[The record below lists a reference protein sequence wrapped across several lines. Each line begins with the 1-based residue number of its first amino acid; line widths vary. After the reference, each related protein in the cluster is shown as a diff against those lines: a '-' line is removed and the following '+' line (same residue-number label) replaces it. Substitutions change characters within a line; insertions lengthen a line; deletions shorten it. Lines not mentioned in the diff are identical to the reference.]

1 MAKSE
6 APIFRQLFESE
17 SCTYT
22 YLLADKITKE
32 AVIIDPVLET
42 LDRDMKLVQ
51 DLGLNLKVAVNTHCH
66 ADHIT
71 STGLMKKKIQG
82 LKSAISKHSGAS
94 ADIQLSEGDD
104 ITFGK
109 HRLTVR
115 ETPGHTNGCV
125 TLVLGD
131 ESMAF
136 TGDALLIRG
145 CGRTD
150 FQQGSARKL
159 YHSIHQKVFKLPEDC
174 LLYPAHDYKGQT
186 VTTVGEE
193 RKYNPRLTKS
203 LEEFVNIM
211 DNLNLPNPKKIDIAV
226 PANLAFKWERVFQA
240 LKMPQHNMEN
250 SRSQWQQGLRQP
262 WITRVAEGQSPASS
276 GAESDTESSSTES
289 EKSCLKK
296 PEVRS
301 LRVLPSPSMLQHC
314 ITEINQQKEELKIE
328 LQLEIALLQGELQ
341 TEKKQLHRHTQKLL
355 ALQQQAR
362 ERVKHKHSDRHKER
376 ESLEEERHRV
386 EELKRRCEEQEK
398 LIPIQPESQ
407 RQQLILQLQQQKE
420 AMEAAVRAFEDWEF
434 RVLEQ
439 ESGIAD
445 EDEDREDK
453 PKEGESEGEM
463 KKEISRQQHVVNMAQ
478 ERVQQFEKQLKEM
491 EKEKERELN
500 ALRKE
505 KRELIHATQMVP
517 KEKKPLTDWSNFT
530 SSVPCMMSLS
540 PLTVHKPPQEPSKE
554 AASLPRRRSSH
565 RNNRL
570 SDRPLSVQGL
580 VRTLPDSQTT
590 EAYTSPISSHRLS
603 NGHRPGSSNGGGL
616 LTPCNSEAN
625 SRAVSPCLLDLVEIE
640 KKLRE
645 AKAERE
651 RLLRVRGERQRL
663 LLEERS
669 QGQLNSSREEPPE
682 PEPQQRSEPEASEAI
697 QVFSPPS
704 SEKHSLPLYLT
715 PNFDLRAHVESLGH
729 GVASCMDLRLT
740 PRRCA
745 GFLTKRGGRV
755 KTWKKRWFLFD
766 TDHKRLAYY
775 TDCDERKLKGVMY
788 FQAIEEVYYDHLRTA
803 TSSPRPSLTFCVK
816 TYDRLFF
823 LVAPNAVS
831 MRIWMDV
838 IVTATD
844 EHSRY

>member
-1 MAKSE
+1 MDHS
-6 APIFRQLFESE
+6 
-17 SCTYT
+17 
-22 YLLADKITKE
+22 LLHHRFHRHTQTK
-32 AVIIDPVLET
+32 
-42 LDRDMKLVQ
+42 
-51 DLGLNLKVAVNTHCH
+51 G
-66 ADHIT
+66 
-71 STGLMKKKIQG
+71 
-82 LKSAISKHSGAS
+82 IS
-94 ADIQLSEGDD
+94 
-104 ITFGK
+104 
-109 HRLTVR
+109 
-115 ETPGHTNGCV
+115 
-125 TLVLGD
+125 
-131 ESMAF
+131 
-136 TGDALLIRG
+136 
-145 CGRTD
+145 
-150 FQQGSARKL
+150 
-159 YHSIHQKVFKLPEDC
+159 
-174 LLYPAHDYKGQT
+174 
-186 VTTVGEE
+186 
-193 RKYNPRLTKS
+193 
-203 LEEFVNIM
+203 
-211 DNLNLPNPKKIDIAV
+211 
-226 PANLAFKWERVFQA
+226 A

-341 TEKKQLHRHTQKLL
+341 TEKKQLHRHMQKLL

-398 LIPIQPESQ
+398 LIPSQPESQ
-407 RQQLILQLQQQKE
+407 RQQLILQLRQQKE

-445 EDEDREDK
+445 EVEDREDK
-453 PKEGESEGEM
+453 PKEGESEGEV

-505 KRELIHATQMVP
+505 KRELIHATQM
-517 KEKKPLTDWSNFT
+517 
-530 SSVPCMMSLS
+530 
-540 PLTVHKPPQEPSKE
+540 EPSKE

-603 NGHRPGSSNGGGL
+603 NGHRLGSSNGGGL

-640 KKLRE
+640 KKLRD

-651 RLLRVRGERQRL
+651 RLLRVRAERQQL

-682 PEPQQRSEPEASEAI
+682 PQPQQRSEPEASEAI
-697 QVFSPPS
+697 QVFSPPT
-704 SEKHSLPLYLT
+704 SEKHSLPLFLT

-766 TDHKRLAYY
+766 IDHKRLAYY

-823 LVAPNAVS
+823 LVASNAVS

>member
-1 MAKSE
+1 
-6 APIFRQLFESE
+6 
-17 SCTYT
+17 
-22 YLLADKITKE
+22 
-32 AVIIDPVLET
+32 
-42 LDRDMKLVQ
+42 
-51 DLGLNLKVAVNTHCH
+51 
-66 ADHIT
+66 
-71 STGLMKKKIQG
+71 
-82 LKSAISKHSGAS
+82 
-94 ADIQLSEGDD
+94 
-104 ITFGK
+104 
-109 HRLTVR
+109 
-115 ETPGHTNGCV
+115 
-125 TLVLGD
+125 
-131 ESMAF
+131 
-136 TGDALLIRG
+136 
-145 CGRTD
+145 
-150 FQQGSARKL
+150 
-159 YHSIHQKVFKLPEDC
+159 
-174 LLYPAHDYKGQT
+174 
-186 VTTVGEE
+186 
-193 RKYNPRLTKS
+193 
-203 LEEFVNIM
+203 
-211 DNLNLPNPKKIDIAV
+211 
-226 PANLAFKWERVFQA
+226 
-240 LKMPQHNMEN
+240 MPQHNMEN

-301 LRVLPSPSMLQHC
+301 LRVLPSPSMLQHY

-398 LIPIQPESQ
+398 LIPSQPESQ

-478 ERVQQFEKQLKEM
+478 ERVQQFEKELKEM

-505 KRELIHATQMVP
+505 KRELIHATQM
-517 KEKKPLTDWSNFT
+517 
-530 SSVPCMMSLS
+530 
-540 PLTVHKPPQEPSKE
+540 EPSKE

-645 AKAERE
+645 AMAERE
-651 RLLRVRGERQRL
+651 RLLRVRAERQQL

-704 SEKHSLPLYLT
+704 SEKHSLPLFLT

-823 LVAPNAVS
+823 LVASNAVS